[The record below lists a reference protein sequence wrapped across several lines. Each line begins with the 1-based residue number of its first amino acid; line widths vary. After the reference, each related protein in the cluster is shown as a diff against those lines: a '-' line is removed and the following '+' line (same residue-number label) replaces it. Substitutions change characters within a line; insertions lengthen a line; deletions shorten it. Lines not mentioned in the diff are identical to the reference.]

1 MMDMPSS
8 EVIYYSAFEGALG
21 LKMKVYA
28 QSAYSSN
35 KMTKKGWR
43 FMHKV
48 PIFSN
53 KMTRKKT

>member
-35 KMTKKGWR
+35 KMTKKG
-43 FMHKV
+43 
-48 PIFSN
+48 
-53 KMTRKKT
+53 